1 MSEPIPDVI
10 TRYVQSAADGDLD
23 TVIACFTTDAAVT
36 DEDVTYRGH
45 AEIRA
50 WRENLAK
57 AFEYTV
63 EVLSAAATGE
73 DRYLVTTRVEG
84 TFPGS
89 PVELRYNFE
98 LRDDLIATLTI
109 AP

>member
-1 MSEPIPDVI
+1 MSDAIPDVI
-10 TRYVQSAADGDLD
+10 TRYVQAGADGDID
-23 TVIACFTTDAAVT
+23 TLVACFTTDAAVT
-36 DEDVTYRGH
+36 DEDVTYHGH
-45 AEIRA
+45 DEIRG
-50 WRENLAK
+50 WREKLAK

-63 EVLSAAATGE
+63 EVLSAAPTGP

-89 PVELRYNFE
+89 PVDLRYDFE
-98 LRDDLIATLTI
+98 LRDDLIATLVI